1 MSGEGPAADP
11 AAGAPPVTDHR
22 ALTAAVRRL
31 LVAKGV
37 FTDADVDRAV
47 EVLTGRSPAIGARVV
62 ARAWTDPGFAA
73 RLREDA
79 REACRELG
87 IELGPIEVAVVENT
101 PELHNLVVCT
111 LCSCYPRSLL
121 GIPPDWYKDA
131 AYRSRA
137 VSEPRQVLAEF
148 GTVIPEEVE
157 VRVHDST
164 ADLRY
169 LVVPRRP
176 EGTGD
181 LDELELAALVSRDAM
196 IGVAVV
202 SRRGA

>member
-1 MSGEGPAADP
+1 MTATPGPVEPQAQRR
-11 AAGAPPVTDHR
+11 R
-22 ALTAAVRRL
+22 AERLTEAVRRL

-37 FTDADVDRAV
+37 LTEADIARAV
-47 EVLTGRSPAIGARVV
+47 GVLTGRSPALGARVV
-62 ARAWTDPGFAA
+62 ARAWTDVAFAA
-73 RLREDA
+73 RLRQDA
-79 REACRELG
+79 RGACRELG

-101 PELHNLVVCT
+101 PEVHNLVVCT

-137 VSEPRQVLAEF
+137 VSEPRTVLAEF
-148 GTVIPEEVE
+148 GTVLAEQVE

-169 LVVPRRP
+169 LVVPLRP
-176 EGTGD
+176 EGTGH
-181 LDELELAALVSRDAM
+181 LDEVDLAALVSRDAM
-196 IGVAVV
+196 IGVSVV
-202 SRRGA
+202 TRPVA